1 MFDNNFIIS
10 SSDCQF
16 EFFSEVS
23 ERSEL
28 EKKFQPKKDC
38 SLVLAGSY
46 SRLGKFAKSGRVVDC
61 GTLLE
66 FRHAETAPGSGVFE
80 KQGQLHN
87 ANFCRDRLC
96 PMCSWRR
103 SLKIFGQC
111 SQIMDVISSQ
121 YDFIFATFTIPS
133 IPSNLLSDGLDKLIK
148 GFHTLTRRKRF
159 KTAVKGFYRALEVTR
174 NNNPG
179 SKFYGLYHPHFHCV
193 FAVDNSYF
201 TSRYYIKQPEWLQL
215 WRDCFGDH
223 SITQVDVRR
232 FKPKDDN
239 SSIGSAVAEAV
250 KYSVKS
256 SDYLFPDNPALTD
269 EVVCTLSSALA
280 GRRLVS
286 FGGCFRKAWQQLNLD
301 DPEEGD
307 LINLDGK
314 INPQL
319 RYLITR
325 FGWSVGCYNLTDY
338 YYLENGQ
345 PVFDKN

>member
-10 SSDCQF
+10 SSDCQV

-28 EKKFQPKKDC
+28 EKKFQPKKDF

-46 SRLGKFAKSGRVVDC
+46 NRLGKFAKSGRVADC

-80 KQGQLHN
+80 KHGQLHN

-133 IPSNLLSDGLDKLIK
+133 ISSNLLSEGLDKLMRGWDRLCK
-148 GFHTLTRRKRF
+148 RKRV
-159 KTAVKGFYRALEVTR
+159 KTALKGFYRALEVTR
-174 NNNPG
+174 NNNSG

-193 FAVDNSYF
+193 FAVNKSYF
-201 TSRYYIKQPEWLQL
+201 VKSDYINHSEWLQL
-215 WRDCFGDH
+215 WRDCFGDQ

-269 EVVCTLSSALA
+269 EVVGTVSSALA

-319 RYLITR
+319 LYLITR
-325 FGWSVGCYNLTDY
+325 FGWSVGCYKLMDY